1 MNAHALLGGAVLA
14 ATIALSLPARA
25 ELGAVNVAA
34 KADVAAPPKADVA
47 APSKA
52 ASRVPEINLA
62 FGVRSMIVPSAGLD
76 PFSAND
82 AFSQVSFAAGPTLA
96 RIGAVSFAALAEW
109 NFGKLDETARGETSS
124 LAIHRLGVGLE
135 SRLQLAR
142 RLALFARVSPAAVH
156 LRGSIVVPD
165 LERPLVSRSWSW
177 SLDTTAG
184 VAFMFAN
191 TGPRAAPTSR
201 FWFTGELGYGF
212 AGESAMSYKPL
223 ADDEDPRTYGAITLP
238 ALRPAGALAR
248 FAVAVSF

>member
-1 MNAHALLGGAVLA
+1 MNVHALLGGAALA
-14 ATIALSLPARA
+14 ATLALSLPARA

-34 KADVAAPPKADVA
+34 KADVAAPIKP
-47 APSKA
+47 

-62 FGVRSMIVPSAGLD
+62 FGVRSMVVPSAGLD
-76 PFSAND
+76 PFSSND
-82 AFSQVSFAAGPTLA
+82 AFSQVSFAAGPTVA

-109 NFGKLDETARGETSS
+109 NFGRLRDTARGETSS

-142 RLALFARVSPAAVH
+142 RLALFAKVAPAAVH
-156 LRGSIVVPD
+156 LRGSIDVPD

-177 SLDTTAG
+177 SLDTTVGA
-184 VAFMFAN
+184 AFMFAS

-212 AGESAMSYKPL
+212 AGESAMSYKPA

>member
-1 MNAHALLGGAVLA
+1 MKVHALLGGAALA
-14 ATIALSLPARA
+14 ATVALSLPARA
-25 ELGAVNVAA
+25 ELGAAKVAA
-34 KADVAAPPKADVA
+34 KADVAAPV
-47 APSKA
+47 KA

-62 FGVRSMIVPSAGLD
+62 LGFRSMIVPSAGLD
-76 PFSAND
+76 PFSTSD
-82 AFSQVSFAAGPTLA
+82 GFSQLSLAAGPTLL

-109 NFGKLDETARGETSS
+109 NFGKLNGTARGETSS
-124 LAIHRLGVGLE
+124 LVIHRLGVGLE

-142 RLALFARVSPAAVH
+142 RLALFAKIAPAAVH
-156 LRGSIVVPD
+156 LRGSIED
-165 LERPLVSRSWSW
+165 SSLDRPLVSRTWSW

-191 TGPRAAPTSR
+191 TGPRARPTSR

-212 AGESAMSYKPL
+212 AGESAMSYEPA